1 MSLPT
6 NIDHRL
12 VIKNYL
18 QEAIKH
24 SADKDLADTR
34 LKAVFESVK
43 ESEDKLGF
51 TLAEFKETLTAA
63 LDYDKVQTVVDKKS
77 AALEVVD
84 VLGL

>member
-43 ESEDKLGF
+43 ESEEALKELIQVHTIESRIKVINSVSDNNLLGIR
-51 TLAEFKETLTAA
+51 
-63 LDYDKVQTVVDKKS
+63 
-77 AALEVVD
+77 
-84 VLGL
+84 